1 LKVPMIVKGPG
12 VPVGKRVEDPIS
24 TLDLTATFCDYAQT
38 DAQLPQHGSSL
49 RKLIETDGD
58 SREFAMNEWELLP
71 TRAGVALSL
80 RTVRTKTHKLVYDYQ
95 SQTGEMYD
103 LENDPHELNNIY
115 DDPNVANIQGAL
127 FAMLEQ
133 RPEDIQPNGT
143 QVGLA

>member
-1 LKVPMIVKGPG
+1 MGTVVNLHERMGIVANA
-12 VPVGKRVEDPIS
+12 RWCC
-24 TLDLTATFCDYAQT
+24 AF
-38 DAQLPQHGSSL
+38 
-49 RKLIETDGD
+49 
-58 SREFAMNEWELLP
+58 
-71 TRAGVALSL
+71 L

-133 RPEDIQPNGT
+133 RPEDIHPMEPKSGWRKSMT
-143 QVGLA
+143 CRYCGRLSLLILPPSTR

>member
-1 LKVPMIVKGPG
+1 
-12 VPVGKRVEDPIS
+12 
-24 TLDLTATFCDYAQT
+24 
-38 DAQLPQHGSSL
+38 
-49 RKLIETDGD
+49 
-58 SREFAMNEWELLP
+58 MNEWELLP

-80 RTVRTKTHKLVYDYQ
+80 WTVRTKTHELVYDYQ

-103 LENDPHELNNIY
+103 LENDPLELNNIY